1 MEEILKKSFITKHS
15 LVDKRT
21 REILNEMSDYRLVEI
36 EKLGT
41 NSQDFI
47 LVLLILSKRKSN
59 EN

>member
-15 LVDKRT
+15 LVDKKT
-21 REILNEMSDYRLVEI
+21 REILNEMSDYRLVDI

>member
-15 LVDKRT
+15 LVDKKT